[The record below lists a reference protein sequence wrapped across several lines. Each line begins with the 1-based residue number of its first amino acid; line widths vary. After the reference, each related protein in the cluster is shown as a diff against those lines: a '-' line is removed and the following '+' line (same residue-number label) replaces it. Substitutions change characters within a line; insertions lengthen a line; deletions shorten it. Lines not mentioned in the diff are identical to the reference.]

1 MPLVNRRPGATLV
14 RTAGTSLAVLALLVA
29 IVAVST
35 PAVAATSV
43 DHVLRWNADDYSI
56 QRDGDAERILV
67 DGASTWSRAGRPELP
82 RASYSYVVPVGTR
95 AEAVELV
102 DAEWVD
108 VDVTSLAT
116 GDDLVSSDGTKAMP
130 DPFVDAAAL
139 ERSNVYPPVPVTVGA
154 SHPMRGWSVA
164 SVDVVPVRV
173 GADGRVQRLASAR
186 VRLTLGIDPRS
197 NDTVRR
203 TVEWSGLRDRDAA
216 LVRAVVENP
225 ADVDA
230 YAPSPGV
237 DPSTARFDFEIG
249 VADDR
254 GLARVA
260 RIVPEPVDML
270 VITNDELRPEFER
283 LAAWRTQEG
292 LRTSVVT
299 TDEIVAVARPGGDLQ
314 ETLRNYIRTAYQQ
327 WGVSYLLLGGDAE
340 ILPPRYARSSFY
352 PQGGFTDVPA
362 DLYFAAL
369 DGNWNIDGDGIYA
382 EPYKS
387 FLETGDEADLLAE
400 IAIGR
405 VPVKNLSQAADFVDK
420 VIAYENPTDR
430 SYVGRA
436 LFMSEVLFPQAWNP
450 GDSITLDGAIYSE
463 DIVFDSIIGGG
474 NLMQSWRM
482 YENTAPYVGSI
493 LETKQA
499 ALDSMSTGNFGI
511 VNHVGHGFYYNM
523 SVGVG
528 DQNIFVPDVDTSVNN
543 APDRPF
549 LLHALN
555 CSSGAFDFDCLLER
569 FVQIEGGAVGSI
581 GASRAAFPSTANV
594 YQQSFYRE
602 IFVNG
607 NVRVG
612 DAQLVSRSE
621 QVAITGVEGSHRWT
635 HFGYH
640 VFTDPALRVWREE
653 PRSALVSA
661 PSSVLLGASDVTVDV
676 SASGAVEGA
685 TVALT
690 RPDGGF
696 AVGETDASGQVTL
709 SLDGLADRA
718 GSIDLVVTQGLVFPV
733 RQTIEVQSGANG
745 HVRATPASVF
755 DGSGD
760 GDGLAEAGETIEWGF
775 DFVNQG
781 GADLGSVSLQL
792 QPIEAP
798 NITPVQ
804 LTRSLSGLTS
814 GQAKSSQ
821 PFIFAIGSGAE
832 DGRLLRFEVVMSSG
846 GETWRQPVQ
855 LLVGAPE
862 IDVARIL
869 WDDSVTGD
877 GDGVIDE
884 GETFDLVVEV
894 ANYGG
899 AAVNA
904 LDATLT
910 SPSSDV
916 QIDVGT
922 ATAPAPI
929 GTREVGTITGLRVT
943 ESNVTAEN
951 PLELTLTD
959 DEGRVVV
966 HTFDLRRPGAPPAP
980 TLDTTFGPDRIVLRT
995 EAIAEP
1001 SVRGHRVYRRADG
1014 EASFSEVFFDTI
1026 DGTGF
1031 IEDADLA
1038 SLTRYSYRITY
1049 VDSTGV
1055 ESDPSPIVSASTAPP
1070 QLEGGFP
1077 LPVTR
1082 ELAGPIAVGNMV
1094 ADGTKVATF
1103 GADYLY
1109 ALDANGDELVNGDN
1123 DSQTRG
1129 PLAGPQDARRFTP
1142 SGVAMAD
1149 LDGDGLDELI
1159 GTNWENFEVWVVD
1172 ANGDL
1177 LPGWPQTMNQKAWAT
1192 PVVADLDADGDFEII
1207 TNNTNRTTY
1216 VWHHDGT
1223 ELIDGDDRP
1232 ETNGVFQLR
1241 DVETFGRTTPAVY
1254 DVDGNGTLEIILPT
1268 SRRDGVDNLVQAL
1281 QIDGTNAPGWPQNV
1295 GPNGWTVSHPTI
1307 ADVEGDGEPEIFLV
1321 TENDLLHA
1329 WHPDGSV
1336 VSGYPKPLNT
1346 VAGARDSKHPAV
1358 SLADFDRDG
1367 QLELVTVAIN
1377 SLSSC
1382 DVYVQELDGT
1392 VLPGWPRSLPGLS
1405 ESSPIIGD
1413 VNGDLSLDIVFGIG
1427 GGTDNTPNQLYAMNL
1442 DGTDVQGFPIT
1453 LPGAVRAVPVVDDF
1467 DGDGDVDIVY
1477 AGFDLFL
1484 HVWDMP
1490 FPFYEHL
1497 APWPTFQVNNRRT
1510 GVFLEDQATSAV
1522 SAIVDVRAGVE
1533 GMMLETRFT
1542 GGAVVGI
1549 DVVVDRRAADADTWT
1564 RVADDLRLE
1573 GPELTWVDASAV
1585 SGESYVYRIAAANGA
1600 FAFESSAV
1608 TVPTRRLALK
1618 NAVPNPFNPSTTV
1631 VFEIPGTAGAR
1642 VPTVLELYDVTG
1654 RRVRTLLSAPLG
1666 AGEHRV
1672 TWDGTDERG
1681 QRVASGAYFARLSA
1695 AGQNQTMKLMLVK

>member
-1 MPLVNRRPGATLV
+1 MPLVRRRPGATLWC
-14 RTAGTSLAVLALLVA
+14 TAGTPLAVLALLA
-29 IVAVST
+29 AMTIASA
-35 PAVAATSV
+35 PAVAATVV
-43 DHVLRWNADDYSI
+43 DHELRWTDDDFSI
-56 QRDGDAERILV
+56 ERGSGGDRILL
-67 DGASTWSRAGRPELP
+67 DGASIWSRAGRPELP
-82 RASYSYVVPVGTR
+82 RASYSFVVPVGTR

-102 DAEWVD
+102 DARWVD
-108 VDVTSLAT
+108 VDTAALAV
-116 GDDLVSSDGTKAMP
+116 GDDLTSSDGEPAMP
-130 DPFVDAAAL
+130 DPFVDDAAL
-139 ERSNVYPPVPVTVGA
+139 ERASVYPPAAVKVGA

-173 GADGRVQRLASAR
+173 QADGRVQRLASAR

-203 TVEWSGLRDRDAA
+203 TVEWPGRRERDAA

-225 ADVDA
+225 GEVDVH
-230 YAPSPGV
+230 APQRGI
-237 DPSTARFDFEIG
+237 DPSSARFDFEIG
-249 VADDR
+249 VDHEP

-270 VITNDELRPEFER
+270 VITNDALRPEFER
-283 LAAWRTQEG
+283 LADWRTQEG

-299 TDEIVAVARPGGDLQ
+299 IDEVVAVARPGGDLQ
-314 ETLRNYIRTAYQQ
+314 ETLRNYVRTAYEQ

-369 DGNWNIDGDGIYA
+369 DGNWNLDGDGIYA

-405 VPVKNLSQAADFVDK
+405 VPVKNPSQTADFVDK
-420 VIAYENPTDR
+420 VIAYENPTNR
-430 SYVGRA
+430 EYVGRA
-436 LFMSEVLFPQAWNP
+436 LFMSEVLFPQAWNE

-482 YENTAPYVGSI
+482 YENTSPYLGAI
-493 LETKQA
+493 LQTKQA

-528 DQNIFVPDVDTSVNN
+528 DENIFVPDVDNSVNN
-543 APDRPF
+543 PPDQPF

-594 YQQSFYRE
+594 YQQDFYRE
-602 IFVNG
+602 IFING

-661 PSSVLLGASDVTVDV
+661 PSSVLLGASEVTVDV

-709 SLDGLADRA
+709 SLDGLADRP
-718 GSIDLVVTQGLVFPV
+718 GTIDVAVTQSLVFPV
-733 RQTIEVQSGANG
+733 RQTIEVQSGADG
-745 HVRATPASVF
+745 HVRATPAAVF

-760 GDGLAEAGETIEWGF
+760 GDGLAEAGETIEWSF
-775 DFVNQG
+775 TYENQG
-781 GADLGSVSLQL
+781 GADLGNVSLQL

-798 NITPVQ
+798 GITPVQ
-804 LTRSLSGLTS
+804 LSRSLSSLNTGES
-814 GQAKSSQ
+814 KSSL
-821 PFIFAIGSGAE
+821 PFVFAIGPDAE
-832 DGRLLRFEVVMSSG
+832 DGRLLRFEVVMTSG
-846 GETWRQPVQ
+846 TDTWRQPVQ
-855 LLVGAPE
+855 LLIGAPE
-862 IDVARIL
+862 IDVARIR

-877 GDGVIDE
+877 DDGVIDE
-884 GETFDLVVEV
+884 GETFDLIVEV

-899 AAVNA
+899 ASVNT

-916 QIDVGT
+916 QVEAGT
-922 ATAPAPI
+922 ASITAPI

-943 ESNVTAEN
+943 ETNVGAEN
-951 PLELTLTD
+951 QLELTLTD
-959 DEGRVVV
+959 DEGRTLV
-966 HTFDLRRPGAPPAP
+966 HTFDLRRPAAPPAP

-995 EAIAEP
+995 EAINEP
-1001 SVRGHRVYRRADG
+1001 FVRGHRVYRRADDQG
-1014 EASFSEVFFDTI
+1014 PFSEVFIDTI
-1026 DGTGF
+1026 ERTGF
-1031 IEDADLA
+1031 IEDADLE
-1038 SLTRYSYRITY
+1038 SLTRYSYQITY

-1055 ESDPSPIVSASTAPP
+1055 ESAPSSVVSASTAPP
-1070 QLEGGFP
+1070 EQDGGFP

-1082 ELAGPIAVGNMV
+1082 ELAGAIAVGNMRS
-1094 ADGTKVATF
+1094 DGTKVATF

-1109 ALDANGDELVNGDN
+1109 AIDANGNELVNGDN

-1129 PLAGPQDARRFTP
+1129 PLAGPDDAKRFTP

-1159 GTNWENFEVWVVD
+1159 GSNWENYEVWVVD
-1172 ANGDL
+1172 SNGDL
-1177 LPGWPQTMNQKAWAT
+1177 LPGWPQTMNQRAWAT
-1192 PVVADLDADGDFEII
+1192 PAVADLDGDGDFEII
-1207 TNNTNRTTY
+1207 VTNTNRTTY

-1232 ETNGVFQLR
+1232 ETNGVFQIR
-1241 DVETFGRTTPAVY
+1241 DAETFGRTTPAVY

-1307 ADVEGDGEPEIFLV
+1307 ADVQGDGEPEIFLV
-1321 TENDLLHA
+1321 TEDDLLHA

-1336 VSGYPKPLNT
+1336 VPGYPKPFQT
-1346 VAGARDSKHPAV
+1346 TAGARDSKQPAV
-1358 SLADFDRDG
+1358 ATADFDRDG
-1367 QLELVTVAIN
+1367 QLELVTVSILN
-1377 SLSSC
+1377 RSTC
-1382 DVYVQELDGT
+1382 EVFVQEFDGT
-1392 VLPGWPRSLPGLS
+1392 VLPGWPRELPGLS
-1405 ESSPIIGD
+1405 ESSPVIGD
-1413 VNGDLSLDIVFGIG
+1413 INGDLSLDIVFGIG

-1453 LPGAVRAVPVVDDF
+1453 LPGAVRAVPVIDDF
-1467 DGDGDVDIVY
+1467 NGDGDVDVIY

-1497 APWPTFQVNNRRT
+1497 APWPTFQANNRRT
-1510 GVFLEDQATSAV
+1510 GVYLEDQATSAV
-1522 SAIVDVRAGVE
+1522 SAIVDVRASVE

-1549 DVVVDRRAADADTWT
+1549 DVAVDRRPDDGDTWT
-1564 RVADDLRLE
+1564 RVADGLRLE

-1585 SGESYVYRIAAANGA
+1585 SGESYVYRIGAENGA
-1600 FAFESSAV
+1600 FAFESQAV

-1618 NAVPNPFNPSTTV
+1618 SAVPNPFNPSTTL
-1631 VFEIPGTAGAR
+1631 VFQVPGTAGDR
-1642 VPTVLELYDVTG
+1642 VPAVLELYDVTG

-1666 AGEHRV
+1666 PGEHRV